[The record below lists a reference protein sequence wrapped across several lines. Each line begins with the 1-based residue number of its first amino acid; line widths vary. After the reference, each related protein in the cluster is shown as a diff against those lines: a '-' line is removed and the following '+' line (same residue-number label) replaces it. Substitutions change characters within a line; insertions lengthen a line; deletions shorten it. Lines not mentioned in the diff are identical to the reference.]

1 MHARTWL
8 SALSLPLVAV
18 FTWPSA
24 SQKLPAADGAKTA
37 TPAQDPLAGMTDIAT
52 ILELVQAN
60 YVDRPDMP
68 KVIGGGIQAA
78 LERAHPLN
86 SLLTPEDLRAGDPGP
101 ATAGMTVVKR
111 GIYAQV
117 LAVVPG
123 GPADLA
129 GVQIG
134 DVIRRVNDEPIGPLS
149 SWRLDRMLR
158 GTAGTKVALFRY
170 AAATADLGKVEVAL
184 QVPKVR
190 AITARTTDQGTLLT
204 LPDLKAGRAAEL
216 KAAILKLDHAKPL
229 ILDLRDDTEGSLSE
243 AAAIAGLFTGAG
255 PFATIQDAGKPD
267 RAVAIQASGLQPF
280 KELVVIQGPSTL
292 GASEALSSCLKKTG
306 ATLVGERTPG
316 LGVALTRLPLRDGGA
331 VELVTERWIG
341 DGGEKLD
348 RQGVTPN
355 RALKLGPKD
364 DPIQSVLAALAT
376 PAPVNTR
383 VKQEH
388 A

>member
-8 SALSLPLVAV
+8 SALSLPLVAA
-18 FTWPSA
+18 FTWPVA
-24 SQKLPAADGAKTA
+24 TQKLPAPEGVKAA
-37 TPAQDPLAGMTDIAT
+37 PAQDPLAGLTDIEDVLA
-52 ILELVQAN
+52 LVQAN

-86 SLLTPEDLRAGDPGP
+86 SLLTPGDLRAGDPGP
-101 ATAGMTVVKR
+101 ARAGMTVVKR

-123 GPADLA
+123 GPADQA
-129 GVQIG
+129 GVQVG
-134 DVIRRVNDEPIGPLS
+134 DVIRRVDDEPIGPLS
-149 SWRLDRMLR
+149 AWRLDRLLQ
-158 GTAGTKVALFRY
+158 GQPGAKVALFRY
-170 AAATADLGKVEVAL
+170 AAATADLGKVEVTL
-184 QVPKVR
+184 QVLKPR
-190 AITARTTDQGTLLT
+190 AITVRTTDQGSLVT

-216 KAAILKLDHAKPL
+216 KSDLAKLDHAKPL
-229 ILDLRDDTEGSLSE
+229 ILDLRDDTEGSLQE
-243 AAAIAGLFTGAG
+243 AAAVAGLFTGAG

-267 RAVAIQASGLQPF
+267 RAVAIPSSGLPPF
-280 KELVVIQGPSTL
+280 KQLVVIQGPSTL
-292 GASEALSSCLKKTG
+292 GAAEALSSCLKKTG
-306 ATLVGERTPG
+306 AAIVGDRTPG
-316 LGVALTRLPLRDGGA
+316 LGVAQTRIPLREGGA

-348 RQGVTPN
+348 RQGVTPT
-355 RALKLGPKD
+355 RPLKLGPKD
-364 DPIQSVLAALAT
+364 DPLQSVLAALAV
-376 PAPVNTR
+376 PAPVSTR

>member
-8 SALSLPLVAV
+8 SALSLPVVAA
-18 FTWPSA
+18 FTWPVA
-24 SQKLPAADGAKTA
+24 TQKLPPAQSAKVA
-37 TPAQDPLAGMTDIAT
+37 PVQDPLAGLTDIEDVLA
-52 ILELVQAN
+52 LVQAN

-86 SLLTPEDLRAGDPGP
+86 SLLTPEDLRVGDPGP
-101 ATAGMTVVKR
+101 ASAGMTAVKR

-123 GPADLA
+123 GPAEQA
-129 GVQIG
+129 GVQVG

-158 GTAGTKVALFRY
+158 GAAGTKVALFRY
-170 AAATADLGKVEVAL
+170 SAATADLGKVEVTL
-184 QVPKVR
+184 QVAKILPVSVQ
-190 AITARTTDQGTLLT
+190 TTDQGSLIT
-204 LPDLKAGRAAEL
+204 LPDLKPGRAVEL
-216 KAAILKLDHAKPL
+216 KAAILKLDRSKPL
-229 ILDLRDDTEGSLSE
+229 LLDLRDDTEGSLSE
-243 AAAIAGLFTGAG
+243 AAQVAGLFTGAG

-267 RAVAIQASGLQPF
+267 RTVAIQPSGLAPF
-280 KELVVIQGPSTL
+280 KELVVIQGPSTI
-292 GASEALSSCLKKTG
+292 GASEALSAALKKTG
-306 ATLVGERTPG
+306 ASIVGDRTPG
-316 LGVALTRLPLRDGGA
+316 LGVALSRIPLREGGA

-348 RQGVTPN
+348 RQGITPT
-355 RALKLGPKD
+355 RPLKLGTKD
-364 DPIQSVLAALAT
+364 DVLKSVLSALAT
-376 PAPVNTR
+376 PAPVSTR
-383 VKQEH
+383 LKQEH

>member
-8 SALSLPLVAV
+8 SALSLPMVAV
-18 FTWPSA
+18 FTWPVA
-24 SQKLPAADGAKTA
+24 SQKLPADGAKTA

-86 SLLTPEDLRAGDPGP
+86 SLLSPEDLRAGDPGP
-101 ATAGMTVVKR
+101 ADAGMTVVKR

-117 LAVVPG
+117 LAVVPS
-123 GPADLA
+123 GPADQA
-129 GVQIG
+129 GVQVG

-149 SWRLDRMLR
+149 SWKLDRMLR
-158 GTAGTKVALFRY
+158 GAAGTKVALFRY
-170 AAATADLGKVEVAL
+170 AAATADLGKVDVTL
-184 QVPKVR
+184 QTPKPR

-204 LPDLKAGRAAEL
+204 LPDLKPGRAVEL
-216 KAAILKLDHAKPL
+216 KAAILKLDRAKPL

-243 AAAIAGLFTGAG
+243 AAAIAGFFTGAG

-267 RAVAIQASGLQPF
+267 RDLAVTPSGLPPF
-280 KELVVIQGPSTL
+280 KQLVVIQGPSTL

-316 LGVALTRLPLRDGGA
+316 LGVAQTRIPLRDGGA

-348 RQGVTPN
+348 RQGVTPT

-364 DPIQSVLAALAT
+364 DPLQSVLAALAT
-376 PAPVNTR
+376 PPPVNTR